1 MISPTYGEDPDPVVE
16 PPSSSLRRVI
26 TSAAL
31 GQFVEWYDFVI
42 YAYSAVIIARLF
54 FPSEDPVAGVLAVF
68 GVYAVG
74 FLMRPLGGIVFGILG
89 DRMGRRQLLVI
100 VIVTMGAATMG
111 IGLLPTYGQVGVL
124 APLLLIL
131 CRMVQGFA
139 AAGETVGSNAFVA
152 EHAPTGKRG
161 LYVAFTYSFSTVP
174 SVAAALFVL
183 FLTNTLG
190 EATYDA
196 WGWRIAFL
204 VGGPM
209 ALIGLYI
216 RTKVDESPVYEAAQA
231 AKAAEDQPQMH
242 VPSTRPA
249 VVQTI
254 ALAALASLAFY
265 TLSGYFVTF
274 LTTGANLSSSDALL
288 SNGIALSISFMAFW
302 AGGALSDRW
311 GRRPVLFTAIWA
323 VIVLYLPA
331 LWLASLGTFG
341 AALAGQGVIGIVFGV
356 YWGVFGVTV
365 IELFPTRN
373 RLSGATISWNLAYT
387 VFGGT
392 APLLATWLIDKT
404 GSLVSPGIYMMAIAF
419 IAILC
424 VRGMPETARSNLLHD
439 QDRSESSRS
448 ERI

>member
-1 MISPTYGEDPDPVVE
+1 MVSPTYREDPDPVVE

-231 AKAAEDQPQMH
+231 AKAAEGQPQMH

-254 ALAALASLAFY
+254 ALAALASLGFY

-274 LTTGANLSSSDALL
+274 LTTGANLSNTDALL

-302 AGGALSDRW
+302 AGGALSDRY
-311 GRRPVLFTAIWA
+311 GRRPLLFTAIWA

-341 AALAGQGVIGIVFGV
+341 TALAGQGVIGIVFGV

>member
-1 MISPTYGEDPDPVVE
+1 MVSPTYREDPDPVVE

-100 VIVTMGAATMG
+100 VIVAMGAATMG

-231 AKAAEDQPQMH
+231 AKAAEGQPQMH

-254 ALAALASLAFY
+254 ALAALASLGFY

-274 LTTGANLSSSDALL
+274 LTTGANLSNTDALL

-302 AGGALSDRW
+302 AGGALSDRY
-311 GRRPVLFTAIWA
+311 GRRPLLFTAIWA

-341 AALAGQGVIGIVFGV
+341 TALAGQGVIGIVFGV